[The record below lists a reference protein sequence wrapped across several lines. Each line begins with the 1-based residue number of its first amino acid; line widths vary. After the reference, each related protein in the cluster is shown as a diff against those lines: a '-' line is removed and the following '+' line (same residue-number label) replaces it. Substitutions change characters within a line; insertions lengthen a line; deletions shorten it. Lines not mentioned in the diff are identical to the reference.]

1 MFEPPD
7 ANGRPSAAASR
18 QRRARSKLVYDTI
31 MPSLSSQLAVVVL
44 AAAIGVCA
52 ADPASAQSDRIRRIL
67 RETPLIDGHN
77 DVPEQYLDRVKD
89 QIDKIDLASDTSRLT
104 PPMHTD
110 IPRLRAGG
118 VGGQFWS
125 VYVSP
130 QLPGAEAV
138 QATIDQIDLVKR
150 LVQRYPETF
159 EMASTAADIERIH
172 KAGKIA
178 SLIGLEGGHSI
189 NNSLA
194 TLREM
199 YRAGARYMTL
209 THWINNRWADA
220 ATAAPEHGGLTA
232 FGVMVVLEMNR
243 LGMLVDLSHVSE
255 QTMNKVLDVAKAP
268 IIFSHSSARAIDG
281 HPRNVPD
288 AVLRRLPANG
298 GVVMVNFS
306 PDFVS
311 EAVREYEA
319 ALAAEASRLKELMP
333 GDPAG
338 AEKALAAWK
347 AAHPVPSATLRQVA
361 DHIDY
366 IRKVA
371 GIDHVGLGS
380 DFDGISSVP
389 SGLEDVSRYPDLLDE
404 LARRGYTD
412 DDLRKV
418 AGLNVLRVLRQ
429 AEAAAARLQAETR
442 PNDARIEDVDKR

>member
-1 MFEPPD
+1 MSMLI
-7 ANGRPSAAASR
+7 PSR
-18 QRRARSKLVYDTI
+18 HI
-31 MPSLSSQLAVVVL
+31 AVIVL
-44 AAAIGVCA
+44 AASLTTLVAG
-52 ADPASAQSDRIRRIL
+52 SAGAQPDRIRRIL
-67 RETPLIDGHN
+67 RDTPLVDGHN
-77 DVPEQYLDRVKD
+77 DVPEQYLDRVKNQMD
-89 QIDKIDLASDTSRLT
+89 RIDLASDTSKLT

-110 IPRLRAGG
+110 IARLRAGG

-150 LVQRYPETF
+150 LIARYPETL
-159 EMASTAADIERIH
+159 EMASTSADILRIH
-172 KAGKIA
+172 KAGRIA
-178 SLIGLEGGHSI
+178 SLIGMEGGHSI

-199 YRAGARYMTL
+199 YRSGARYMTL
-209 THWINNRWADA
+209 THWANNAWADA
-220 ATAAPEHGGLTA
+220 ATAPPEHGGLTP

-255 QTMNKVLDVAKAP
+255 QTMNKALDVTKAP
-268 IIFSHSSARAIDG
+268 VIFSHSSARAIDG

-288 AVLRRLPANG
+288 AVLKRMTSNG

-311 EAVREYEA
+311 DAVREYYADVEA
-319 ALAAEASRLKELMP
+319 ETARLKELMP

-338 AEKALAAWK
+338 AAKSLASWK
-347 AAHPVPSATLRQVA
+347 TAHPEPQATLRQVA
-361 DHIDY
+361 DHIDH

-371 GIDHVGLGS
+371 GIDHVGVGS
-380 DFDGISSVP
+380 DFDGITRVP
-389 SGLEDVSRYPDLLDE
+389 QGLEDVSHYPDLLEE

-418 AGLNVLRVLRQ
+418 AGLNVLRAMGQ
-429 AEAAAARLQAETR
+429 AEAVAARLQAETR
-442 PNDARIEDVDKR
+442 PNDARIADVDKK

>member
-1 MFEPPD
+1 
-7 ANGRPSAAASR
+7 
-18 QRRARSKLVYDTI
+18 
-31 MPSLSSQLAVVVL
+31 MPNSTSHSL
-44 AAAIGVCA
+44 AAAALALALA
-52 ADPASAQSDRIRRIL
+52 AAAAGTSAAQSDRIRQIL
-67 RETPLIDGHN
+67 RDTPLIDGHN
-77 DVPEQYLDRVKD
+77 DVPEQYAERVKNHLD
-89 QIDKIDLASDTSRLT
+89 QIDLASDTSRLT

-110 IPRLRAGG
+110 IPRLKAGG

-150 LVQRYPETF
+150 MVARYPDTF
-159 EMASTAADIERIH
+159 ELALTPADIVRIH

-209 THWINNRWADA
+209 THWSNNAWADA
-220 ATAAPEHGGLTA
+220 ATAPPEHGGLTP
-232 FGVMVVLEMNR
+232 FGVMVIQEMNR
-243 LGMLVDLSHVSE
+243 LGMMVDLSHVSE
-255 QTMNKVLDVAKAP
+255 QTMNRVLDVTKAP
-268 IIFSHSSARAIDG
+268 VIFSHSSARAIDG

-288 AVLRRLPANG
+288 TVLKRMAANG

-311 EAVREYEA
+311 EAVRTYYADVEA
-319 ALAAEASRLKELMP
+319 ETARLKELMP
-333 GDPAG
+333 GDPGG

-347 AAHPVPSATLRQVA
+347 SAHPEPTATLRQVA
-361 DHIDY
+361 DHIDH

-371 GIDHVGLGS
+371 GIDHVGFGS
-380 DFDGISSVP
+380 DFDGISRVP
-389 SGLEDVSRYPDLLDE
+389 QGLEDVSRYPDLLEE
-404 LARRGYTD
+404 LARRGYSD

-418 AGLNVLRVLRQ
+418 AGLNVLRAFRQ
-429 AEAAAARLQAETR
+429 AEAVAGRLQAETR
-442 PNDARIEDVDKR
+442 PNDARIEEVDGTGKK

>member
-1 MFEPPD
+1 MLT
-7 ANGRPSAAASR
+7 NLRPLAA
-18 QRRARSKLVYDTI
+18 
-31 MPSLSSQLAVVVL
+31 LAL
-44 AAAIGVCA
+44 AAAVWLVASPA
-52 ADPASAQSDRIRRIL
+52 AGQSDRIKRIL
-67 RETPLIDGHN
+67 RDTPLIDGHN
-77 DVPEQYLDRVKD
+77 DVPEQYLSRVND
-89 QIDKIDLASDTSRLT
+89 HLEKIDLSTDTSKLD

-110 IPRLRAGG
+110 IVRLRAGG
-118 VGGQFWS
+118 LGGQFWS

-150 LVQRYPETF
+150 LVERHPDTF
-159 EMASTAADIERIH
+159 ELALTAADVIRIH

-209 THWINNRWADA
+209 THWYNNQWADA
-220 ATAAPEHGGLTA
+220 ATAPPEHNGLTR
-232 FGVMVVLEMNR
+232 FGTMVILEMNR

-255 QTMNKVLDVAKAP
+255 QTMNAVLDVTKAP
-268 IIFSHSSARAIDG
+268 VMFSHSSARALDD

-288 AVLRRLPANG
+288 AVLKRVAANDG
-298 GVVMVNFS
+298 IVMVNFS

-311 EAVREYEA
+311 EEA
-319 ALAAEASRLKELMP
+319 RQYYATFEAETARLKDLMP
-333 GDPAG
+333 ADTAG
-338 AEKALAAWK
+338 VEKKLADWK
-347 AAHPVPSATLRQVA
+347 IAHPEPKATLRQVA
-361 DHIDY
+361 DHVDH

-380 DFDGISSVP
+380 DFDGISRVP
-389 SGLEDVSRYPDLLDE
+389 SGLDSVARYPDLLEE
-404 LARRGYTD
+404 LARRGYSD

-418 AGLNVLRVLRQ
+418 AGLNILRVMRQ
-429 AEAAAARLQAETR
+429 AEAAAARLQLETR
-442 PNDARIEDVDKR
+442 PNDARIEEVDIRK

>member
-1 MFEPPD
+1 
-7 ANGRPSAAASR
+7 
-18 QRRARSKLVYDTI
+18 
-31 MPSLSSQLAVVVL
+31 MPSLLRPVAVGVM
-44 AAAIGVCA
+44 AAARTLPAVGPA
-52 ADPASAQSDRIRRIL
+52 AAQSDRVRRIL
-67 RETPLIDGHN
+67 RETPLVDGHN
-77 DVPEQYLDRVKD
+77 DVPEQYSERVKD
-89 QIDKIDLASDTSRLT
+89 HLDRIDLASDTSKLT

-130 QLPGAEAV
+130 QLPGADAV
-138 QATIDQIDLVKR
+138 QATLDQIDLVKR
-150 LVQRYPETF
+150 LVARHPDAF
-159 EMASTAADIERIH
+159 EMASASADILRIH

-178 SLIGLEGGHSI
+178 SLVGLEGGHSI

-209 THWINNRWADA
+209 THWSNNAWADA
-220 ATAAPEHGGLTA
+220 ATAPPEHGGLTA

-255 QTMNKVLDVAKAP
+255 QTMNRALDVTKAP
-268 IIFSHSSARAIDG
+268 VIFSHSSARAIDG

-288 AVLRRLPANG
+288 AVLERLASNG

-311 EAVREYEA
+311 DAVWRYYADVEAETA
-319 ALAAEASRLKELMP
+319 RLKEMMP
-333 GDPAG
+333 ADPAG
-338 AEKALAAWK
+338 AEKALASWK
-347 AAHPVPSATLRQVA
+347 AAHPEPKATLPQVA
-361 DHIDY
+361 DHIDH
-366 IRKVA
+366 IRQVA

-380 DFDGISSVP
+380 DFDGISRVP
-389 SGLEDVSRYPDLLDE
+389 EGLQDVSRYPALLDE
-404 LARRGYTD
+404 LARRGYSD

-418 AGLNVLRVLRQ
+418 AGLNVIRVLRQ
-429 AEAAAARLQAETR
+429 AEAVASDLQAKTQ
-442 PNDARIEDVDKR
+442 PNDARIEEVDRK